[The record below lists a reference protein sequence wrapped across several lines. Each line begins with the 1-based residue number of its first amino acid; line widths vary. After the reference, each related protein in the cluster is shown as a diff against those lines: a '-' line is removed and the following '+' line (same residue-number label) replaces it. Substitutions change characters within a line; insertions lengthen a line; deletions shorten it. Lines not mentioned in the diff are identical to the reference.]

1 MDQPSPNARYFIVKS
16 LTHASD
22 TPWCKH
28 RSHLLI
34 AAFPQTS
41 LQESVQSGMWATQ
54 LHNEPPLDRAYHS
67 CEAVY
72 LIFGA
77 NKSGEFFGYAK
88 YGALDFLI
96 SFSPLTIS
104 RMGGP
109 IFDEEYSSNGAPP
122 VESGGSTGSE
132 ERRWGK
138 PFPIEWIRTNPLSF
152 KKTQHLLDPWNQN
165 VSPAPQPFPYD

>member
-1 MDQPSPNARYFIVKS
+1 MRV
-16 LTHASD
+16 
-22 TPWCKH
+22 TPWCKGH
-28 RSHLLI
+28 SHLLT
-34 AAFPQTS
+34 AVFPQIS
-41 LQESVQSGMWATQ
+41 LQDSVQSGMWATQ
-54 LHNEPPLDRAYHS
+54 LHNESHLDRAYHS

-88 YGALDFLI
+88 YGPRDFLI

-109 IFDEEYSSNGAPP
+109 IFDETYSSNGAAPP
-122 VESGGSTGSE
+122 AAPPAAESGGSTGSE

-138 PFPIEWIRTNPLSF
+138 PFPIEWIRTTPLSF
-152 KKTQHLLDPWNQN
+152 KKTQHLLDPWNHN
-165 VSPAPQPFPYD
+165 VSPAPQSLPID